1 MTPRPAEQ
9 STARRSSWRMLN
21 YLVPVWLVAA
31 ASVAAGW
38 QIAGPPD
45 DLPALLVFFVLG
57 VMSWLV
63 RENDVGS
70 RVSFSFSSIIV
81 LASGVIV
88 GPVGAGL
95 VGVATAVP
103 VVFSRRVPA
112 RVTAFNVAMMA
123 SVGAIGGLVYL
134 AVNGA
139 PDLRR
144 LEGAGEIILRVGL
157 PLMAADVCQCIA
169 NAVLLAFVMRVAN
182 GVPMRTQIWKLL
194 SVTGV
199 AYIGYGVIGFL
210 FVVLWIPARVGWFSA
225 ILVLAPL
232 FVARWAFV
240 QYGDEQRAHERTLR
254 ALVTAVETKEP
265 HNAGHSER
273 VARLSEWLAE
283 AMSLG
288 HKEIQDIR
296 TAGMLHDIGKVAVP
310 KRLLR
315 ATGPLADEEMVV
327 VADHALAGVALVQGI
342 DFLAGAV
349 DGIAHHHE
357 RYDGRGFPLALA
369 GEAIPLAARIVSV
382 ADAFEALTTS
392 RTYRSALST
401 PDALGVVSQLQGTQF
416 DPHVVEALTKVLAR
430 HEWSSRDGVPSGW
443 TAGPSVP
450 VLDHDEPEVS
460 AHLAGRPDLRARLKG
475 APAKGAPVKGRRVQ
489 DAPVTAPHHVAGRA

>member
-9 STARRSSWRMLN
+9 STARRSNWHVLN

-31 ASVAAGW
+31 ASVAVGW
-38 QIAGPPD
+38 HLAGPPE
-45 DLPALLVFFVLG
+45 DLVALLVFVVLG

-123 SVGAIGGLVYL
+123 SVGAIGGLVYRS
-134 AVNGA
+134 VNGA
-139 PDLRR
+139 PDLRQV
-144 LEGAGEIILRVGL
+144 EGAGEIIVRVGL
-157 PLMAADVCQCIA
+157 PLMAADVCQCVA

-199 AYIGYGVIGFL
+199 AYVGYGVIGFL
-210 FVVLWIPARVGWFSA
+210 FVVLWIPARVGAFSA

-273 VARLSEWLAE
+273 VAQLSEWMAE
-283 AMSLG
+283 AMLLG
-288 HKEIQDIR
+288 HKEIDDIR
-296 TAGMLHDIGKVAVP
+296 TAGMLHDVGKVAMP
-310 KRLLR
+310 TRLLGSR
-315 ATGPLADEEMVV
+315 QAHTDDDHVTMAG
-327 VADHALAGVALVQGI
+327 HALAGVELVKDV
-342 DFLAGAV
+342 DFLSGSV

-357 RYDGRGFPLALA
+357 RYDGRGYPEGLA
-369 GEAIPLAARIVSV
+369 GEAIPLAARMIAV
-382 ADAFEALTTS
+382 ADAFECLTS
-392 RTYRSALST
+392 ARSYRPGL
-401 PDALGVVSQLQGTQF
+401 PVDDALAVVRGQSGTQL
-416 DPHVVEALTKVLAR
+416 DPQVVELLVKALLR
-430 HEWSSRDGVPSGW
+430 HEWTPTDRTPDELASAGV
-443 TAGPSVP
+443 A
-450 VLDHDEPEVS
+450 LDHDEPQVS
-460 AHLAGRPDLRARLKG
+460 DHIAFTERLHT
-475 APAKGAPVKGRRVQ
+475 RI
-489 DAPVTAPHHVAGRA
+489 TGRAATLHHAGEEVR

>member
-1 MTPRPAEQ
+1 M
-9 STARRSSWRMLN
+9 N
-21 YLVPVWLVAA
+21 YLGPVWMVAA
-31 ASVAAGW
+31 ATVAVAW
-38 QIAGPPD
+38 RTAGPPD
-45 DLPALLVFFVLG
+45 DLFALLVFCALG
-57 VMSWLV
+57 ITSWLV

-70 RVSFSFSSIIV
+70 RVGFSFSSIIV

-88 GPVGAGL
+88 GPVGAAL
-95 VGVATAVP
+95 VGMVAVVP
-103 VVFSRRVPA
+103 VVFTRTVPT

-134 AVNGA
+134 GVQGA

-144 LEGAGEIILRVGL
+144 LDGAGEIIIRVGL

-182 GVPMRTQIWKLL
+182 GVPMRTQFWKLL

-210 FVVLWIPARVGWFSA
+210 FVVLWIPAGVGWFSA

-273 VARLSEWLAE
+273 VAQLSEWLAE
-283 AMSLG
+283 ALALG

-327 VADHALAGVALVQGI
+327 VADHALTGVALVQGI

-357 RYDGRGFPLALA
+357 RYDGRGFPMGLA
-369 GEAIPLAARIVSV
+369 GESIPLAARIVSV

-392 RTYRSALST
+392 RTYRPALST
-401 PDALGVVSQLQGTQF
+401 QAALATVAGLEATQF
-416 DPHVVEALTKVLAR
+416 DPHVVEALTKVLVR
-430 HEWSSRDGVPSGW
+430 HEWSPRDGVPSTW
-443 TAGPSVP
+443 TPGGAAVP

-460 AHLAGRPDLRARLKG
+460 ALLADRPDLRAKLKG
-475 APAKGAPVKGRRVQ
+475 APVG
-489 DAPVTAPHHVAGRA
+489 TPHHVAGRA

>member
-1 MTPRPAEQ
+1 
-9 STARRSSWRMLN
+9 MLN

-31 ASVAAGW
+31 ASIGAGW
-38 QIAGPPD
+38 LIAGPPD

-88 GPVGAGL
+88 GPVGAAL

-123 SVGAIGGLVYL
+123 SVGAIGGLVYRG
-134 AVNGA
+134 VNGA
-139 PDLRR
+139 PDLRM
-144 LEGAGEIILRVGL
+144 LEGAGEIIVRVGL

-182 GVPMRTQIWKLL
+182 GVPMRTQFWKLL

-273 VARLSEWLAE
+273 VAQLSEWLAE
-283 AMSLG
+283 AMALG

-315 ATGPLADEEMVV
+315 ATGPLADDELVV

-357 RYDGRGFPLALA
+357 RYDGQGFPLGLA

-382 ADAFEALTTS
+382 ADAFEALTTT
-392 RTYRSALST
+392 RAYRSALSAT
-401 PDALGVVSQLQGTQF
+401 DALGVVSRLEGTQF
-416 DPHVVEALTKVLAR
+416 DPHVVESLSKVLAR
-430 HEWSSRDGVPSGW
+430 HEWSPRDGVPSSW
-443 TAGPSVP
+443 TAGQAVP

-460 AHLAGRPDLRARLKG
+460 ALLAGRPDLRGRLKG
-475 APAKGAPVKGRRVQ
+475 APSM
-489 DAPVTAPHHVAGRA
+489 TPHHVGERG